1 MDTFAQYQAQAARL
15 LRSPDD
21 AAALVEQFALL
32 ARRGE
37 HTDAQLALA
46 ARAAALAPAD
56 FVAMFDYG
64 SALMRA
70 SRYRES
76 LDVFR
81 RCLALAKGDDAA
93 TAMHHIGM
101 AHHDLG
107 NFCKAIAWYDQAI
120 ALVPEDR
127 ELRRSRGIARLCSGR
142 LAEGLFDFEIT
153 WQEPAEKP
161 IARSG
166 IPRWRGE
173 PLDGKTII
181 VSHEQGFGDT
191 IQFCRFLPRLKPRRV
206 VFSGPPELTG
216 LLSEELHA
224 DDWIGETGPF
234 EADYYASPLSA
245 AAALA
250 IGYKDVSG
258 EPYLTAAPLRL
269 DARGKIKVGLV
280 WRGSPG
286 YRQDAVRSMRLADL
300 CPLFELPGTAFYSL
314 QVGPAGR
321 EISAL
326 GLDGFIADLTAL
338 IKDWR
343 DTARAV
349 MAMDVVVS
357 VDTAVA
363 HLAGALGKPVFL
375 LLPFSCCW
383 RWMRSRDDTPW
394 YRSTRLYRQTVPNQW
409 SGPVARV
416 RSKLARML

>member
-206 VFSGPPELTG
+206 VFSGPPELT
-216 LLSEELHA
+216 
-224 DDWIGETGPF
+224 
-234 EADYYASPLSA
+234 
-245 AAALA
+245 
-250 IGYKDVSG
+250 
-258 EPYLTAAPLRL
+258 
-269 DARGKIKVGLV
+269 ARGKIKVGLV